1 MRRNKFLCMIVLL
14 LLLFS
19 GCAQRQS
26 QMGYIGADAA
36 KRAALEAASLSEQEV
51 SSFRTDMGTRDGLD
65 YYQVCF
71 EAAGRSYMWH
81 I

>member
-1 MRRNKFLCMIVLL
+1 MCMIVL

-36 KRAALEAASLSEQEV
+36 KRAALEAASLSEQDRKSV
-51 SSFRTDMGTRDGLD
+51 
-65 YYQVCF
+65 V
-71 EAAGRSYMWH
+71 
-81 I
+81 

>member
-26 QMGYIGADAA
+26 QMGYIGAD
-36 KRAALEAASLSEQEV
+36 LSLI
-51 SSFRTDMGTRDGLD
+51 
-65 YYQVCF
+65 
-71 EAAGRSYMWH
+71 H